1 MGRMPNLPLR
11 TRRRYAVGLNSR
23 LTRLWASR
31 KTTGLGN
38 RATLTTAVA
47 GANND
52 ITLIARAP
60 GTAGNSIRF
69 RIVVAGASTPA
80 SVAVSGNDITFNSA
94 TSAGSAA
101 TSTSREMVSALL
113 ASDAVKALVWPQL
126 KQPGDDG
133 TGTVGA
139 LAYTSLAGAV

>member
-1 MGRMPNLPLR
+1 MPNLPLR
-11 TRRRYAVGLNSR
+11 TRRHYALGWNSR
-23 LTRLWASR
+23 LTRLWSGR

-38 RATLTTAVA
+38 RATLTTATA

-69 RIVVAGASTPA
+69 RVVVAGASTAA
-80 SVAVSGNDITFNSA
+80 SVAVAGNDITFNSA

-101 TSTSREMVSALL
+101 TSTAKDMVTALL
-113 ASDAVKALVWPQL
+113 ASDAAKALVWPQIP
-126 KQPGDDG
+126 QPGEDG
-133 TGTVGA
+133 SGVVVA
-139 LAYTSLAGAV
+139 LAYANLAGAV